1 MKRPIRSELGDNL
14 AEHLSEKHMHLHRGA
29 LWVSF
34 KGTPYL
40 CMFGNDNYENPKTKA
55 YVERL
60 LGCGWIEKAQSEGR
74 AAHIKALFGLSKS
87 PKPSWVIACNVE
99 RPGTKFSKKGREA
112 LGQTLSALVWQTWGF
127 GFENKSNELATVEG
141 VK

>member
-1 MKRPIRSELGDNL
+1 MKRPIRTELGDKL
-14 AEHLSEKHMHLHRGA
+14 AEHLAKKHMHLHRGT

-40 CMFGNDNYENPKTKA
+40 CMFGNDNYEHPKTKA

-60 LGCGWIEKAQSEGR
+60 LGCGWIEKAQTEGR
-74 AAHIKALFGLSKS
+74 SAHIKGFFGLSKS

-99 RPGTKFSKKGREA
+99 RPGTRFSVKGRKA
-112 LGQTLSALVWQTWGF
+112 LGQKLSSLVWHTSSLHF
-127 GFENKSNELATVEG
+127 ADKPNEPKAVEG
-141 VK
+141 AK